1 MMEEMIAQRIQL
13 HKTYWDRKPLVRPRA
28 PFRIGDSFVSTH
40 FKAAQH
46 LLVDNKT
53 IKSDMLDV
61 DAFMEDYERMYQ
73 EIQDV
78 GQDGFWVGEPFT
90 GIPWIE
96 AILGCEIVATPNSF
110 ISKPWARSADDLDR
124 IVFDSEN
131 AWFKKYIEFTEKL
144 TTLSS
149 GRFPVGQ
156 PIMRG
161 ISDALGAIMGQTQM
175 VMALMDEPEKS
186 RKAMKKI
193 GSIFSRI
200 IDEQYQAI
208 KPFHGGYSI
217 GFYDVWTPKPCIWF
231 QDDLTAIL
239 SPRIYRDHL
248 KELDREI
255 CRGYDFTAI
264 HLHPVSFFILDD
276 LLAIDEL
283 KAIQV
288 NKDIGGPSITQMMPQ
303 FKKIS
308 ATKNLIVWGDL
319 DESEI
324 DCLIRELPNASLFL
338 NIVSPTLERA
348 GELMKHLLNYGM
360 NKL

>member
-1 MMEEMIAQRIQL
+1 MEEMIAQRIQL
-13 HKTYWDRKPLVRPRA
+13 HKAYWDRKPLARPLA
-28 PFRIGDSFVSTH
+28 SFRIGDFFFSTH
-40 FKAAQH
+40 FQAVQH
-46 LLVDNKT
+46 LLVDHKT
-53 IKSDMLDV
+53 IKPDMLDV

-73 EIQDV
+73 EIQSID
-78 GQDGFWVGEPFT
+78 QDGFWVGEPFT

-110 ISKPWARSADDLDR
+110 ISHPWAKSVDDLDR
-124 IVFDSEN
+124 IVFDPEN
-131 AWFKKYIEFTEKL
+131 AWFKKYIEFIEKL

-161 ISDALGAIMGQTQM
+161 ISDALGAIMGQTEM
-175 VMALMDEPEKS
+175 VMALIDEPDQS

-193 GSIFSRI
+193 GKIFSCI
-200 IDEQYQAI
+200 IDEQYQVI

-217 GFYDVWTPKPCIWF
+217 GFYDVWTPKRCIWF
-231 QDDLTAIL
+231 QDDLTALL
-239 SPRIYRDHL
+239 SPRIYRDYL
-248 KELDREI
+248 KELGREI

-288 NKDIGGPSITQMMPQ
+288 NKDIGGPSIAQMIPQ
-303 FKKIS
+303 FKKITT
-308 ATKNLIVWGDL
+308 AKNLIVWGDL
-319 DESEI
+319 DESDI
-324 DCLIRELPNASLFL
+324 DCLIHELPKASLFL

-348 GELMKHLLNYGM
+348 GELMKHLLSYGR
-360 NKL
+360 